1 MSAQVCYVTGSMPV
15 CWQDGELWPVCL
27 RACGRWLPDS
37 DPNLQ
42 LPLSEDGNMQAR
54 IPGRPLK
61 RPGRV
66 LRCIIT
72 SPTFD
77 CHDHR
82 ASACRVEL
90 DGQTSDEVK

>member
-1 MSAQVCYVTGSMPV
+1 MSGSMPV
-15 CWQDGELWPVCL
+15 CWPGRRCVKT
-27 RACGRWLPDS
+27 CGRWLPGS

-54 IPGRPLK
+54 IPGRPL
-61 RPGRV
+61 RPAGRV

-82 ASACRVEL
+82 ASLHLVPSWTR
-90 DGQTSDEVK
+90 